1 MTREH
6 IFFYFFIGL
15 ITFFFIVAL
24 LTLSPFIIPILWAII
39 FSIILYPVYDYLTLK
54 IKSKSISALIVTGI
68 VLLIIVI
75 PFSIIILLTSQQV
88 IDLGK
93 RIAVYMESHSQEEVI
108 LSLKNI
114 PFVGNYITEDLINRI
129 NQYIQKQEIRDSFM
143 KGVNEIT
150 KIAGEKIRVMIM
162 AVGMTAFKVLV
173 FLLTLYFLLRD
184 GPKFLQYIERAVPME
199 REDLVDV
206 LGIIYRTV
214 LAVVYGAIGT
224 AIIQAII
231 AFIGY
236 SIVRLEYALLWAV
249 MTFVT
254 AFIPPFGA
262 SLTWFPLAL
271 YTFFDKGT
279 VWGIFLF
286 LWGMLLVS
294 SIDNF
299 VRPLIIKKGVE
310 IPYIVLFFSTIG
322 GLIKFGFIGLF
333 LGPIIF
339 TTLFTLFKIYERRI
353 LGTPE
358 RNA

>member
-24 LTLSPFIIPILWAII
+24 LTLSPFITPILWAII
-39 FSIILYPVYDYLTLK
+39 FTIILYPLYDYLTSK
-54 IKSKSISALIVTGI
+54 IKSKSISAFIVTGI

-88 IDLGK
+88 IDLGR
-93 RIAVYMESHSQEEVI
+93 RIMVYMESHNQQDII
-108 LSLKNI
+108 LSIKSI
-114 PFVGNYITEDLINRI
+114 PILGNYITDDLIDKI
-129 NQYIQKQEIRDSFM
+129 NEYVQRQEIRESLM
-143 KGVNEIT
+143 KGVNEVT
-150 KIAGEKIRVMIM
+150 KLAGEKIRVMIM

-184 GPKFLQYIERAVPME
+184 GPKFLHYIERAVPME

-206 LGIIYRTV
+206 LGIIYKTV

-224 AIIQAII
+224 AIIQSII

-236 SIVRLEYALLWAV
+236 SIAGLEYSLLWAV
-249 MTFVT
+249 VTFVT

-271 YTFFDKGT
+271 YTFFDKGMA
-279 VWGIFLF
+279 WGFFLF
-286 LWGMLLVS
+286 FWGMLLVS

-353 LGTPE
+353 LG
-358 RNA
+358 NSGKDD

>member
-1 MTREH
+1 MSREH

-15 ITFFFIVAL
+15 IVFFLIVAL
-24 LTLSPFIIPILWAII
+24 LILSPFIKPILWAII
-39 FSIILYPVYDYLTLK
+39 FSIILYPLYDFLTSR
-54 IKSKSISALIVTGI
+54 IKSKNLSALLVTGI
-68 VLLIIVI
+68 VLVIIVL
-75 PFSIIILLTSQQV
+75 PFSVITVVASQQV

-93 RIAVYMESHSQEEVI
+93 KTVTYFEQHNQRDI
-108 LSLKNI
+108 LISLKNLPLI
-114 PFVGNYITEDLINRI
+114 GGYITDDFINQI
-129 NQYIQKQEIRDSFM
+129 SQYIQKQEIRESFLS
-143 KGVNEIT
+143 GVNQIT
-150 KIAGEKIRVMIM
+150 KVAGEKIRVMAM

-184 GPKFLQYIERAVPME
+184 GPKFLHYLERAIPME
-199 REDLVDV
+199 KEDLIDV
-206 LGIIYRTV
+206 TSIIYRTV
-214 LAVVYGAIGT
+214 LAVAYGAIGT
-224 AIIQAII
+224 AIIQSII

-236 SIVRLEYALLWAV
+236 SIVGIKYSLLWAI

-262 SLTWFPLAL
+262 SMTWFPLVI
-271 YTFFDKGT
+271 YTFFDKGL
-279 VWGIFLF
+279 VWAIFLF

-322 GLIKFGFIGLF
+322 GLLKFGFIGLF

-339 TTLFTLFKIYERRI
+339 TTLFTLFKIYERKI
-353 LGTPE
+353 LG
-358 RNA
+358 NSNKQ